1 MARTNE
7 PSGAAVAT
15 GDTGDTAGT
24 TVPRV
29 PGARRAR
36 GGWFPYRT
44 VSWLAP
50 LVLLGVWEA
59 AARAGLLSAQVLPAP
74 STVITTA
81 ANQIASGELPANLLA
96 SLERA
101 AAGFVIGAAAGLG
114 LGLVVGLSRI
124 VEALIDRSIQMIR
137 AVPFLAML
145 PLVIVWFGVGEAGK
159 IFLIALGTAFPLY
172 LNTVLGIRQID
183 PKLSEMSRVVGQTWL
198 ERVRWV
204 VLPGALPSI
213 LGGVRLALTHA
224 WLALVIAETI
234 GATAGIGFM
243 ATNAREFLQVDVI
256 VLVVVIYAVI
266 GIVCDVA
273 ARLLERRLLRWHPTY
288 ARLRA

>member
-1 MARTNE
+1 MTATVD
-7 PSGAAVAT
+7 PVAVRAP
-15 GDTGDTAGT
+15 A
-24 TVPRV
+24 VRRPR
-29 PGARRAR
+29 RSR
-36 GGWFPYRT
+36 FPYRT

-50 LVLLGVWEA
+50 VVLLLVWEA
-59 AARAGLLSAQVLPAP
+59 AARLGYLSAQVLPAP
-74 STVITTA
+74 STVLTTA
-81 ANQIASGELPANLLA
+81 ARLTATGELPMHLLA
-96 SLERA
+96 SLRRA
-101 AAGFVIGAAAGLG
+101 VAGFALGAAVGLG
-114 LGLVVGLSRI
+114 LGLVVGLSKVI
-124 VEALIDRSIQMIR
+124 ESLVDRSVQMIR

-183 PKLSEMSRVVGQTWL
+183 PKLSEMSRVVGQTRL
-198 ERVRWV
+198 EHVRWV

-234 GATAGIGFM
+234 GATAGIGFL

-256 VLVVVIYAVI
+256 VLVIVIYAVI

-288 ARLRA
+288 AGLNA